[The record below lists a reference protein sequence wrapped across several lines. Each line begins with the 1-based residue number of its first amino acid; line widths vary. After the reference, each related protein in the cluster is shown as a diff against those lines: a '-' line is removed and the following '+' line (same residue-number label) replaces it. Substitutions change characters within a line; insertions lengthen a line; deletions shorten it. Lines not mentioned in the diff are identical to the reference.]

1 MGVNRNSEHIPRRF
15 CLTVVLRGLERSG
28 NPALRCSGE
37 ASIAG
42 GQIYSKHRRFDAKLK
57 TIRFVK
63 QVPLWIIRGYQW
75 ILSPVL
81 GPACRF
87 YPSCSDYAHEAIR
100 QHGVLAGSVLALK
113 RVCRC
118 HPWHPG
124 GVDPVPHRSNPKIT
138 AGDAVD
144 RVIRQ

>member
-1 MGVNRNSEHIPRRF
+1 MSDFRACRR
-15 CLTVVLRGLERSG
+15 GERPVRS
-28 NPALRCSGE
+28 
-37 ASIAG
+37 SIL
-42 GQIYSKHRRFDAKLK
+42 SKHRRFDAKLK

-63 QVPLWIIRGYQW
+63 HVPLWIIRGYQW

-100 QHGVLAGSVLALK
+100 RHGVLAGSVLAVK

-124 GVDPVPHRSNPKIT
+124 GVDPVPHRSNPKNT
-138 AGDAVD
+138 AGDADD